1 MGRFFLTP
9 INSTFQ
15 HEECV
20 LQFNSDTNYLELAS
34 VTGLRVQFHK
44 TAFSSDANYKYQVTE
59 RLAVNW
65 GSHNPIL
72 RFDGSPNW
80 LTAQNSTVLTVTGL
94 L

>member
-34 VTGLRVQFHK
+34 DSIGFIVYSHE
-44 TAFSSDANYKYQVTE
+44 TAPLQIPVANVKKQNKPKMESFMLSLMSSDQ
-59 RLAVNW
+59 
-65 GSHNPIL
+65 
-72 RFDGSPNW
+72 D
-80 LTAQNSTVLTVTGL
+80 LT
-94 L
+94 